1 VNNKKKLKYEEHKT
15 IELINEVAKYNEL
28 GNEDNENNRKGNN
41 VYQTRKIDAQNKDST
56 TAVKIDE
63 ANLVKKKAINVPEH
77 AHDSNYYTLI
87 KNKREKV
94 EQLNAL
100 RGYKKIFFEETI
112 PNPDL
117 YNCTDHDLEFIDEL
131 NSKLPHTQQLRPEDF
146 ERMIETWESEI
157 GQIVTIEKRR
167 TGTCPLEKNKIDV
180 ERAKY
185 LLREVKE
192 LSQFNKHQQAAFT
205 VEEVHAVGSA

>member
-1 VNNKKKLKYEEHKT
+1 VNNKKKLKYEEHKP

-28 GNEDNENNRKGNN
+28 GNEDNEHTRKGNN

-112 PNPDL
+112 PNPDE
-117 YNCTDHDLEFIDEL
+117 YNCTDHDLAFIEEL
-131 NSKLPHTQQLRPEDF
+131 NSKLAGLGQLRGEDF
-146 ERMIETWESEI
+146 EKMIETWEGEI
-157 GQIVTIEKRR
+157 GQTVTIEKRR
-167 TGTCPLEKNKIDV
+167 TGACGSEKNRMEV

-192 LSQFNKHQQAAFT
+192 LGWLQKQQQGAFI
-205 VEEVHAVGSA
+205 VEEVHAVGSP